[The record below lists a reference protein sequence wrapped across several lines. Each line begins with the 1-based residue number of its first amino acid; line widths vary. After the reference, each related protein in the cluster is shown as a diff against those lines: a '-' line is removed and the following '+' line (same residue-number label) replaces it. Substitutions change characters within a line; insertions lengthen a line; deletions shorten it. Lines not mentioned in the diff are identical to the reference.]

1 MASQIEDIFLD
12 IETLIEFQLQDNI
25 QNHSEVEQK
34 FKDVFILIS
43 DIEVDDESQHGL
55 YRYKYHTKYNSYL
68 KTIGNMESANKQ
80 EKLAKNFEKY
90 SNTHSEKMPFKILLE
105 DVIVNQD
112 CNRKDEKNEKVEEVN
127 KQLKNEKV
135 EEVNKQLKN
144 EKVEEVSK
152 PLKNEKVEE
161 VNKPLK
167 NEKVEEVNQPLK
179 NEKVEEVS
187 KPLKNEK
194 VEEVSKPLKNEKVE
208 EVSKPLKNEK
218 VEEVNQPLK
227 NEKVEEVNQP
237 LKNKKVKE
245 VNEQLKNEKVEEV
258 NNLLKKFDELFEST
272 SKSLINE
279 LTEPDLANKVIDG
292 IKEIFEKLN
301 RVITTFE
308 GYGETIKY
316 ENYMCK
322 LADNLISEKL
332 IFLEASETSDDSI
345 GVGKLNHK
353 PSKVK
358 NISTE
363 LLDCLKN
370 LKSLARDVAYLKRT
384 EFISFVSNYSNKR
397 ELLFGNVINTEEEIN
412 KRARVLGSYFHPDR
426 TKNSCCPL
434 GLQGVYKSQ
443 GDELFKLIFG
453 LKEHLLNKLTN
464 RCASEFE
471 DDVNDYEKYGND
483 LWKITMD
490 YHNASKGQWNKLRV
504 LKEDD
509 IKELSDEELKQES
522 TYMGDLAYHQYRAA
536 CKIADKNKLLK
547 RQVKLRGYMALCQY
561 FVKKDFLTAQL
572 YALAAIHL
580 QIQNQNNF
588 TLQELNEAKKIFDK
602 VKGKGGEREKEKKYA
617 SPDLLDSSTDIEL
630 NSEFNNAMVLIGA
643 KDQVISFNGIRIIR
657 NSINKDLENIAFK
670 LLVGADRSMVHYQSS
685 HKEIL
690 RTTRHAKMY
699 MAKGSVTMGGGGVGG
714 AAAVI
719 GASGPILLIAGAA
732 SIALGLYG
740 GYLNAYDKGKYQEF
754 INALS
759 EEYDENNHIS
769 LIISRNKIKGIDDIV
784 KKLIKHG
791 FRSDGIAYLL
801 VLLGEVIYSGKTKIN
816 GTYTDLKTQA
826 KRCFEEAL
834 SDELVE
840 EARKLDDCTSELR
853 KTSKEHAEDSL
864 EMPFYSRLEEIHNI
878 ARINII
884 ILNITEFSR
893 DAFEEATKIIKEIR
907 ESTIENHH
915 FVSETEARLEAL
927 ENVLWITSGE
937 NLPDKSLTFPAILPA
952 ATQLAQESNDKY
964 INYLDNQLSF
974 NQEKKPHNDKA
985 IYLQHKA
992 EKAAETNKL
1001 DSLRYWQR
1009 TQESYETAREMDPGN
1024 PNYSLGFARCL
1035 LNLSK
1040 YTQVIDLSDVC
1051 PVLNSSPEYWHYRS
1065 IAYFKHKKYKEVI
1078 ICNAEALKLDPKS
1091 NFPDKYKKL
1100 AKKFDAENMIENRIN
1115 NYKGELT
1122 YEMDYIK
1129 NSHSDLC
1136 SVFNI
1141 LSIDGGGIRG
1151 VLPALL
1157 LNEMEYRTHRP
1168 ISHLFNMIAGTST
1181 GGIIAAGLSA
1191 PQFKI
1196 NDYNEYEYSDLRPI
1210 FSASEL
1216 LNIYK
1221 NDLEKL
1227 FTKGRSL
1234 FNITDKYTNEGR
1246 STMFTKYF
1254 DKTRLSHSLTEL
1266 VIPATYENYST
1277 KSYLFTRYDARENE
1291 ENDTF
1296 FDALMATTAA
1306 PTFFPP
1312 HKIKNKGT
1320 FLDGGIYLNNPA
1332 LIAYEEAIRYKVA
1345 NKKISVLSLGTGCY
1359 IPDPSM
1365 PDQYRDLLFWTQNH
1379 STISVQEFDT
1389 DRKMFSRLGN
1399 LYQRWQIFFEEPIG
1413 FDDYKSIPNL
1423 LELGY
1428 QYIEELDFSD
1438 ENPIN

>member
-1 MASQIEDIFLD
+1 MASPIDDIFLE
-12 IETLIEFQLQDNI
+12 IETLIELQLQDNI

-34 FKDVFILIS
+34 FKDVFILIN

-80 EKLAKNFEKY
+80 EKLAKKFEKY
-90 SNTHSEKMPFKILLE
+90 SNTYSEKMPFKILLE

-112 CNRKDEKNEKVEEVN
+112 CNRKDEKVEEVNKLLKNENVEEINKLLKNEKVEEVN
-127 KQLKNEKV
+127 EQLKNEEVDEPLKNEKVEEINKPLKNEKV
-135 EEVNKQLKN
+135 EEVNKPLKN
-144 EKVEEVSK
+144 EKVEEVNE

-179 NEKVEEVS
+179 NK
-187 KPLKNEK
+187 
-194 VEEVSKPLKNEKVE
+194 
-208 EVSKPLKNEK
+208 K
-218 VEEVNQPLK
+218 VEEVNK
-227 NEKVEEVNQP
+227 
-237 LKNKKVKE
+237 
-245 VNEQLKNEKVEEV
+245 QLKNEKVEEV
-258 NNLLKKFDELFEST
+258 NKLLKKFDELLKST
-272 SKSLINE
+272 SKILVDE
-279 LTEPDLANKVIDG
+279 LTETDLANKFIAE
-292 IKEIFEKLN
+292 IEQIFEKLN

-316 ENYMCK
+316 ENYLCK
-322 LADNLISEKL
+322 LADNLINEKL
-332 IFLEASETSDDSI
+332 IILEASETSDNSI

-363 LLDCLKN
+363 LIDCLRS
-370 LKSLARDVAYLKRT
+370 LKLLAR
-384 EFISFVSNYSNKR
+384 
-397 ELLFGNVINTEEEIN
+397 EEEIN
-412 KRARVLGSYFHPDR
+412 KRARVFGSYFHPDR
-426 TKNSCCPL
+426 TKNPCCPL

-453 LKEHLLNKLTN
+453 FKEHLLNKLKN
-464 RCASEFE
+464 S
-471 DDVNDYEKYGND
+471 DYEKYGND

-490 YHNASKGQWNKLRV
+490 YHNASKGQWSKLRV

-509 IKELSDEELKQES
+509 MKELSDEELREKS

-536 CKIADKNKLLK
+536 CKIADKNKSLK
-547 RQVKLRGYMALCQY
+547 RQ
-561 FVKKDFLTAQL
+561 
-572 YALAAIHL
+572 
-580 QIQNQNNF
+580 
-588 TLQELNEAKKIFDK
+588 
-602 VKGKGGEREKEKKYA
+602 
-617 SPDLLDSSTDIEL
+617 L
-630 NSEFNNAMVLIGA
+630 NSEFNNAMVLIRE
-643 KDQVISFNGIRIIR
+643 KDQVISFNDIRIIR
-657 NSINKDLENIAFK
+657 NSINKDLESMASK
-670 LLVGADRSMVHYQSS
+670 LLVGADRSMVRYQSS
-685 HKEIL
+685 YKEIL
-690 RTTRHAKMY
+690 RTRKHAKMY
-699 MAKGSVTMGGGGVGG
+699 MAKGSLAMGCGGVGG
-714 AAAVI
+714 ATAVVGAGVKIFYAVFVTGITPI
-719 GASGPILLIAGAA
+719 GGPLLLIAGAA
-732 SIALGLYG
+732 SIALGIYSGCSLFKKG
-740 GYLNAYDKGKYQEF
+740 QNLLKEPKVRERLNGIINKALIAYDEGKYQ
-754 INALS
+754 
-759 EEYDENNHIS
+759 DG
-769 LIISRNKIKGIDDIV
+769 KIKV
-784 KKLIKHG
+784 
-791 FRSDGIAYLL
+791 
-801 VLLGEVIYSGKTKIN
+801 N
-816 GTYTDLKTQA
+816 GTYADIKA
-826 KRCFEEAL
+826 KAKSCFEEAL

-853 KTSKEHAEDSL
+853 KTSKGDFKRFFKSTYEDTL
-864 EMPFYSRLEEIHNI
+864 KMPFYSRLEEIRNI
-878 ARINII
+878 ARINIV
-884 ILNITEFSR
+884 ILNITEYSMS
-893 DAFEEATKIIKEIR
+893 AIEEATKIIKEIR
-907 ESTIENHH
+907 ESTVKNYH
-915 FVSETEARLEAL
+915 FVSEAEVRLEVL
-927 ENVLWITSGE
+927 EDFMWIASGE
-937 NLPDKSLTFPAILPA
+937 NLPDKSFTTFPAILPA
-952 ATQLAQESNDKY
+952 ATQLAQESNDNY

-974 NQEKKPHNDKA
+974 NQEKKLYYDKA
-985 IYLQHKA
+985 IYFQHKA
-992 EKAAETNKL
+992 EKAAKTNKL

-1009 TQESYETAREMDPGN
+1009 AQESYETAREMDPGN
-1024 PNYSLGFARCL
+1024 PNYSLYSLGFARCL

-1100 AKKFDAENMIENRIN
+1100 AKKFDTKNMIENRIN

-1122 YEMDYIK
+1122 YEMDYEK
-1129 NSHSDLC
+1129 NSHSDVC
-1136 SVFNI
+1136 PDYNI

-1157 LNEMEYRTHRP
+1157 LNEIEYRTHRP

-1191 PQFKI
+1191 PQFRI
-1196 NDYNEYEYSDLRPI
+1196 NDYNEYKYSDLRPI

-1227 FTKGRSL
+1227 FTKGWSF
-1234 FNITDKYTNEGR
+1234 FNMTDKYTNEGR

-1277 KSYLFTRYDARENE
+1277 KSPLFTRYDARENKA
-1291 ENDTF
+1291 NDTF
-1296 FDALMATTAA
+1296 
-1306 PTFFPP
+1306 
-1312 HKIKNKGT
+1312 NKGT

-1345 NKKISVLSLGTGCY
+1345 NTKISVLSLGTGCY

-1365 PDQYRDLLFWTQNH
+1365 PDQYRDLLFWTQNRPTI
-1379 STISVQEFDT
+1379 SVQEVDTDRPTISVQEFDT
-1389 DRKMFSRLGN
+1389 DCEMCSRLGN
-1399 LYQRWQIFFEEPIG
+1399 LYQRWQIFFKEPIG

-1438 ENPIN
+1438 ENPINKLVESFEYKHYF